1 MEEFND
7 LNNDVVSG
15 VERAKKGKGKIV
27 AGITAGAL
35 AVVAGGSVVA
45 YAASDYVKNQVKL
58 TVSSPENYY
67 TWVNEKNTE
76 DFAKQVSEQYRT
88 AIDEMKS
95 GQKSSVSLK
104 YEVSDDV
111 RNLLIDDIGEEEQEI
126 IDIIKNFNDISIS
139 ANADT
144 KEDISSGN
152 AAIAWNGENL
162 AAFDMAFDNSAM
174 NMMFRIPELTEQWLD
189 VDLSYI
195 YGYDYDDD
203 TNKAM
208 NASEKMRKD
217 PESVITPEELET
229 EITKYSNLWNECV
242 ADVELEKKTDVAV
255 SDITVNYTVASV
267 TIDETKAKEIAEKFI
282 NAVKEDEI
290 LKAVVVD
297 RLEVATAEEYTADL
311 DDVLADI
318 AENYDENS
326 TETVTLNTYIDP
338 TGCIRGIS
346 FETSEND
353 CAKFVVGK
361 DGDEVR
367 GEFTVSEN
375 GEDDFKGILTA
386 TDNGGKYNGA
396 FDMTADDIT
405 ISVEFADLET
415 VDEKKGYMNG
425 VLTFVIPPEVTD
437 SETNAIFS
445 ISLSSDGSS
454 QQISAPLDIDGT
466 NYGTIVLDIASETG
480 AEPSMPD
487 KSGAFVINED
497 TDAELS
503 DYVAQDKME
512 EFIKNIL
519 LKIGFSDEMATEG
532 AKSIGE
538 ELYYDYSDYEYED
551 DYDYGWDDEDYNSD
565 DFDDADDFDDT
576 DDFDDEDDDYS
587 AAGGFDYD
595 AENDPYYNDM
605 VIAQEGQAYM
615 CIVDNDIKA
624 SYAGFEDTLA
634 YNATLADITGNGT
647 YTVKVTADTDG
658 YRNAT
663 NDTKPNGI
671 AILAVEVTG
680 LENSDNAVMEIKN
693 VKIDGKEYEIT
704 GTAETMNG
712 GEGTVSSM
720 ICNSFAD
727 DVDIIDVSEIGE
739 WTDVEVTFEVKGME

>member
-1 MEEFND
+1 MAEFND
-7 LNNDVVSG
+7 LNNDIVSG
-15 VERAKKGKGKIV
+15 VEHVKKGKGKLV

-35 AVVAGGSVVA
+35 VVVAGGSAVA
-45 YAASDYVKNQVKL
+45 YATSDYVKNQVKL

-67 TWVNEKNTE
+67 AWVNEKNTE

-104 YEVSDDV
+104 YEASDEV
-111 RNLLIDDIGEEEQEI
+111 RNLLIDEIGGEEQEV
-126 IDIIKNFNDISIS
+126 IDIIKNFNDISVS
-139 ANADT
+139 VSGDAKN
-144 KEDISSGN
+144 DISSGS

-162 AAFDMAFDNSAM
+162 ATFDMAFDASAM
-174 NMMFRIPELTEQWLD
+174 DMMFRIPELAEQWLD
-189 VDLSYI
+189 INAGDI
-195 YGYDYDDD
+195 YGYNSEYYDDD

-208 NASEKMRKD
+208 NASEKIRKD

-229 EITKYSNLWNECV
+229 EITKYSNLWNECI
-242 ADVELEKKTDVAV
+242 ADVELEKKADIAI

-282 NAVKEDEI
+282 NTAKEDEI

-297 RLEVATAEEYTADL
+297 RLEVATADEYTADL
-311 DDVLADI
+311 DEVLADI

-338 TGCIRGIS
+338 TGCIRGVS

-353 CAKFVVGK
+353 SAKLILGK

-367 GEFTVSEN
+367 GEFFVSED
-375 GEDDFKGILTA
+375 GEEDFKGILTA
-386 TDNGGKYNGA
+386 TDNDGKYSGA

-405 ISVEFADLET
+405 VSVEFADFET

-425 VLTFVIPPEVTD
+425 VLTFVIPPEAID
-437 SETNAIFS
+437 ADTNMIFS
-445 ISLSSDGSS
+445 VSLSSDGNS
-454 QQISAPLDIDGT
+454 QQISAPIDVEGK
-466 NYGTIVLDIASETG
+466 NYGTVVFDIASETG

-487 KSGAFVINED
+487 KSGAFVIDENA
-497 TDAELS
+497 DAELS

-532 AKSIGE
+532 AEAIGE
-538 ELYYDYSDYEYED
+538 ELYYDYSTDFDYDDLDPDFSYDGDD
-551 DYDYGWDDEDYNSD
+551 DYDWDY
-565 DFDDADDFDDT
+565 
-576 DDFDDEDDDYS
+576 EDDDYS
-587 AAGGFDYD
+587 TAGGFDND
-595 AENDPYYNDM
+595 LEDDPYYNDM
-605 VIAQEGQAYM
+605 VIAHEGQAYM
-615 CIVDNDIKA
+615 CIVDNNIIA
-624 SYAGFEDTLA
+624 SYGGYEDTLA

-663 NDTKPNGI
+663 DNTKPNGI
-671 AILAVEVTG
+671 ALLAVEVTG
-680 LENSDNAVMEIKN
+680 LENANNAVMEIKN

-704 GTAETMNG
+704 GDVETING
-712 GEGTVSSM
+712 GYGTLSSI
-720 ICNSFAD
+720 ICNNFAN
-727 DVDIIDVSEIGE
+727 DVNIIDASAVGE
-739 WTDVEVTFEVKGME
+739 WTDIEVTFEVKGME